1 MTEKLYQ
8 KLDQVE
14 IKQTISPI
22 RFKDEAIN
30 KIQRKNINF
39 GKRSFIFIPFIVS
52 KDSHQKGLKLRV
64 YKGSI
69 SDKETKKFFYVQYWY
84 NGKSAMYKLGKV
96 SQTFGVKECDEELL
110 KIYRDHTDPKTG
122 FWTKDPNQTKKNDK
136 RLVEKPDSTKPKG
149 YTVNETIIAYCG
161 GQIYDEPIE
170 RGFSKDKRDGYR
182 AAKHSREFFRCF
194 AGYNDRIDLVKFRDD
209 DDGYGYP
216 EFKANPHK
224 RVSKPRDMTDLFRK
238 YPPGKGIKKDRV
250 YYNRRRK
257 QTYTIPASQNYSIYD
272 SDIGKSYIHEL
283 TPGDVEHFI
292 RGLSSMVVK
301 QSYVNAFASLWI
313 FARKRGWLG
322 TNPGDCPFYNDGVYI
337 KKEKQKEDPYKNI
350 AMESYE
356 EFKLFWECSEELS
369 KQFPFKAELHQF
381 MILTAMRKTEA
392 LKLRKEWINFEK
404 GVLLIP
410 KGVGKNRQRD
420 EELAITPEL
429 EIMLRNLLNI
439 ASDPEKKVE
448 HYKMIPWLF
457 GTRAY
462 KFERYWDKKFREHP
476 CTRLGG
482 DENYVPALRKLMRE
496 KSGDPNL
503 IYAPKILRKT
513 YITLSQ
519 QKHKGRSEITSQM
532 SRHASID
539 VLNKHYNKPSI
550 ETKKEYAAKVSSV
563 FNFIQR
569 RVG

>member
-84 NGKSAMYKLGKV
+84 NGKSGMYKLGKV

-122 FWTKDPNQTKKNDK
+122 FWTKDPNETKKNDK

-149 YTVNETIIAYCG
+149 YTVNETLISYCG

-170 RGFSKDKRDGYR
+170 RGFAKDKRDGFR
-182 AAKHSREFFRCF
+182 AAKHSREFFRCM

-209 DDGYGYP
+209 EDGYGYP

-257 QTYTIPASQNYSIYD
+257 QTYTIPASKNYSIFD

-313 FARKRGWLG
+313 HARKRGWLG

-350 AMESYE
+350 VMEE
-356 EFKLFWECSEELS
+356 KDFQLFWECSEELS
-369 KQFPFKAELHQF
+369 HRFPFKAELHQF
-381 MILTAMRKTEA
+381 MILTAMRKTES
-392 LKLRKEWINFEK
+392 LKMRKDYIDWDRGTIR
-404 GVLLIP
+404 IP
-410 KGVGKNRQRD
+410 KGVGKTRYRD
-420 EELAITPEL
+420 EELPITPEL
-429 EIMLRNLLNI
+429 EVLLHNI
-439 ASDPEKKVE
+439 LDMGDRPGFSF
-448 HYKMIPWLF
+448 YKMKDFPWLF
-457 GTRAY
+457 ATRSWKA
-462 KFERYWDKKFREHP
+462 ERYFNKEFRLSQNG
-476 CTRLGG
+476 RLGG
-482 DENYVPALRKLMRE
+482 DENYVPAIRNLMRV

-513 YITLSQ
+513 YITKSQ
-519 QKHKGRSEITSQM
+519 QVFKGRSEITSQM

-539 VLNKHYNKPSI
+539 TLNRHYNKPSI
-550 ETKKEYAAKVSSV
+550 ESKKAYAGEVSQV
-563 FNFIQR
+563 FKFIQR
-569 RVG
+569 RTA